1 MPAAN
6 KSAGQRGNLSSAS
19 GRKQRSETST
29 PHGGSRAEPS
39 HEADQM
45 HKAGAKKAA
54 TKASASA
61 KDMKAKAPA
70 ATKSNGP
77 RPGTHGMKLGRKS
90 KS

>member
-1 MPAAN
+1 MAAAK

-29 PHGGSRAEPS
+29 NRSGSRVEPS

-45 HKAGAKKAA
+45 HKVGVKKAA

-61 KDMKAKAPA
+61 KVMKAKVPA

-77 RPGTHGMKLGRKS
+77 RAGTAKMKVGRKS
-90 KS
+90 KG